1 MSLAAPVHRLPGGK
15 KVGVEADDLSELGDE
30 LGGLEGDALLCAV

>member
-1 MSLAAPVHRLPGGK
+1 MGFAAPVHRLPGGK
-15 KVGVEADDLSELGDE
+15 KVGAEADDLSELGDE